1 MALVHKSVGG
11 YRRQKSWNCGAN
23 DGDPGLAKRSV
34 DWVSMLFSL
43 VLAFIFCEYN
53 HIFIDFRERYP
64 CQTLVVGC
72 LLAEKPGIPRR
83 EPNPPISYLA

>member
-34 DWVSMLFSL
+34 DWVCCFLLFLLSYF
-43 VLAFIFCEYN
+43 VNIIIY
-53 HIFIDFRERYP
+53 IDFRERYP

-72 LLAEKPGIPRR
+72 LLAEKTRDTPKRTKP
-83 EPNPPISYLA
+83 SD

>member
-11 YRRQKSWNCGAN
+11 YRQKSWNCGAN

-53 HIFIDFRERYP
+53 HIYRLQR
-64 CQTLVVGC
+64 
-72 LLAEKPGIPRR
+72 K
-83 EPNPPISYLA
+83 ISLSNSCGGMFTC